1 MNHKD
6 AAELEKAL
14 KSDPAVFRQYLVID
28 ADGTLRKLSKALD
41 DWQAED
47 FHAVDPSL
55 CRVVN
60 PGNKQFEN
68 AISRHWWER
77 PRGHS
82 KTTDI
87 AVAVIWLLFA
97 SQRKIKGVVGSGD
110 KDQAKLVRDAVDS
123 LLRLNP
129 WLAQILTVQ
138 ATKIVNTKTGSE
150 VEILSSDAAS
160 SYGHLTDFVV
170 LDEITHWNSRDLFDS
185 LFSAT
190 AKRKHC
196 LLLVISNAGFR
207 DTWQWE
213 LRENIRTDPNWR
225 FSRLD
230 GPQASWQSE
239 AALAE
244 QRRLLPAKV
253 YARLWL
259 NQWSDGSGDA
269 LDADLIQSAI
279 RQTRAPSRAE
289 PGWVYVAGLDIGI
302 RHDAS
307 ALVVIG
313 KHVGYSEPIT
323 KPKRV
328 FPASIRSMIDLGLME
343 APHEETEY
351 KHHPGTGMLKLAAV
365 RVWTPGKGSII
376 QFHEIE
382 HEISRL
388 HDLFPLSRL
397 AADPFQ
403 AEQLLQ
409 RLHYQQGINAVA
421 TPFTG
426 LNLQSMAQVTLD
438 SFREKQIE
446 LYPHDQL
453 VADLKAMKIVEK
465 SYGWR
470 LVPGSSQDGTP
481 HGDASTALALALHAS
496 KEIISELVFT
506 SDRQLVFF

>member
-1 MNHKD
+1 MNLQTLQK
-6 AAELEKAL
+6 
-14 KSDPAVFRQYLVID
+14 DPAFFRQYLLID
-28 ADGTLRKLSKALD
+28 TDDGPKGCAEALD
-41 DWQAED
+41 DWQAID

-55 CRVVN
+55 SRVVN
-60 PGNKQFEN
+60 PADKQYEN
-68 AISRHWWER
+68 TISRHFWER

-87 AVAVIWLLFA
+87 AIAVSWLLFA
-97 SQRKIKGVVGSGD
+97 SRRKLKGVVGSGD
-110 KDQAKLVRDAVDS
+110 KDQAKLVRDAVDG

-138 ATKIVNTKTGSE
+138 SAKVINTHTGSE

-160 SYGHLTDFVV
+160 SYGHLIDFAV
-170 LDEITHWNSRDLFDS
+170 LDEITHWKSRDLFDS

-269 LDADLIQSAI
+269 LDADLIEAAI

-307 ALVVIG
+307 AVVVIG
-313 KHVGYSEPIT
+313 KHVGYSEPVP
-323 KPKRV
+323 KPKRIY
-328 FPASIRSMIDLGLME
+328 PAGVRSMLDLGILE
-343 APHEETEY
+343 APHDETEY
-351 KHHPGTGMLKLAAV
+351 KHYPGTGQLKLAAV
-365 RVWTPGKGSII
+365 RVWTPAQGLII

-388 HDLFPLSRL
+388 HDLFGISRL

-426 LNLQSMAQVTLD
+426 PNLQSMAQVTLD

-453 VADLKAMKIVEK
+453 VADLKAIRIVEK

-470 LVPGSSQDGTP
+470 LQPGMSEGGTP